1 MQVLSTQFYD
11 YIAQVTD
18 LCKIRDLLALTI
30 FKPRKALY
38 FLTLLLFSVKL
49 SNRMFRDSWLL
60 QKALCTCCMVSSE
73 AHHFS
78 NHFDT
83 AALT

>member
-1 MQVLSTQFYD
+1 MFGKRFGLLRNGNIIMQVLSTQFYD

-18 LCKIRDLLALTI
+18 PCKIRDLSALTI

-49 SNRMFRDSWLL
+49 SNRMFRDS
-60 QKALCTCCMVSSE
+60 
-73 AHHFS
+73 
-78 NHFDT
+78 
-83 AALT
+83 